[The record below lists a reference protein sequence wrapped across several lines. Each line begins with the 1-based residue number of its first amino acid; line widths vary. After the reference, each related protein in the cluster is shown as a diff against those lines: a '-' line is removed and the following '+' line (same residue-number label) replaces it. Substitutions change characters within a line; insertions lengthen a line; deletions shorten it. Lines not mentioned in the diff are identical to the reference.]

1 MALPTSSQIQTLDY
15 KDWSLPV
22 VYVDAKTGINSSTL
36 DFTDW
41 SLPVVGLSV
50 SGGGGGDPAN
60 VIYIK
65 TASDTWS
72 TASNIYIKTASDTW
86 TEVDDL
92 YIKTDSGWNV

>member
-15 KDWSLPV
+15 TDWSLPV

-50 SGGGGGDPAN
+50 SGGGGGGGDPTN
-60 VIYIK
+60 V
-65 TASDTWS
+65 
-72 TASNIYIKTASDTW
+72 
-86 TEVDDL
+86 V
-92 YIKTDSGWNV
+92 YIKTDSGWQTATNIYINVSGTWQEIDSISIKTDSGWNS